1 MKIVIAGAGEVGSH
15 LAKLL
20 SNEEQDIL
28 LIDENADKLAMLDA
42 SYNIMTMAGN
52 PTSFLNLRNALR
64 DGCDLFIA
72 VMPVESSNIVA
83 CSIAKTLGAA
93 TTVAR
98 ISHYG
103 YMAAENRKP
112 MKQMGVDRVIYPEYL
127 AAQEIITGLKHPWT
141 RYWFEFHDGKI
152 ILAGVRLRAGAPI
165 IGMQLKEFASTNHE
179 FHVAA
184 IKRHNESI
192 IPRGDDRMEE
202 GDILY
207 ITFTREHA
215 DTLRRITGKTDFRVK
230 RVVIMGGGK
239 IAIRVYNLGHEQ
251 FRFKIIE
258 SDPDICRALPAKC
271 PDAEIIMADAC
282 DPEMWTET
290 GLDSADAFVALTQSS
305 ETNILACMAAKDL
318 GVKRTMAEVENL
330 QFISLAEG
338 MNIGKVIN
346 KKLLASSSTF
356 QLMLDDDESSS
367 KCLALTDAEVA
378 ELEVKPK
385 SRITEAPVKDLRLP
399 RSMTLA
405 ALIRDGRGI
414 LVSGNTH
421 MQAGDRV
428 LVFFLQGAIHKVERL
443 FN

>member
-258 SDPDICRALPAKC
+258 R
-271 PDAEIIMADAC
+271 
-282 DPEMWTET
+282 WTET
-290 GLDSADAFVALTQSS
+290 GLVSADAFVALTQSS

-405 ALIRDGRGI
+405 ALIRDGRGM

>member
-1 MKIVIAGAGEVGSH
+1 M
-15 LAKLL
+15 
-20 SNEEQDIL
+20 
-28 LIDENADKLAMLDA
+28 
-42 SYNIMTMAGN
+42 
-52 PTSFLNLRNALR
+52 
-64 DGCDLFIA
+64 
-72 VMPVESSNIVA
+72 
-83 CSIAKTLGAA
+83 
-93 TTVAR
+93 
-98 ISHYG
+98 
-103 YMAAENRKP
+103 
-112 MKQMGVDRVIYPEYL
+112 
-127 AAQEIITGLKHPWT
+127 
-141 RYWFEFHDGKI
+141 
-152 ILAGVRLRAGAPI
+152 
-165 IGMQLKEFASTNHE
+165 
-179 FHVAA
+179 
-184 IKRHNESI
+184 
-192 IPRGDDRMEE
+192 
-202 GDILY
+202 
-207 ITFTREHA
+207 
-215 DTLRRITGKTDFRVK
+215 
-230 RVVIMGGGK
+230 
-239 IAIRVYNLGHEQ
+239 
-251 FRFKIIE
+251 
-258 SDPDICRALPAKC
+258 PAKC

-405 ALIRDGRGI
+405 ALIRDGRGM

>member
-1 MKIVIAGAGEVGSH
+1 ME
-15 LAKLL
+15 
-20 SNEEQDIL
+20 IL
-28 LIDENADKLAMLDA
+28 YDYQTFIDQKFGGISRYFAEL
-42 SYNIMTMAGN
+42 MTRLPEGYHFRN
-52 PTSFLNLRNALR
+52 PVVL
-64 DGCDLFIA
+64 
-72 VMPVESSNIVA
+72 SSNV
-83 CSIAKTLGAA
+83 
-93 TTVAR
+93 
-98 ISHYG
+98 
-103 YMAAENRKP
+103 
-112 MKQMGVDRVIYPEYL
+112 YL
-127 AAQEIITGLKHPWT
+127 KSVP
-141 RYWFEFHDGKI
+141 
-152 ILAGVRLRAGAPI
+152 
-165 IGMQLKEFASTNHE
+165 GMWASTMWLPR
-179 FHVAA
+179 FMKKGKKAYR
-184 IKRHNESI
+184 INESI
-192 IPRGDDRMEE
+192 SRRVLERGKYDIFHPTYYNPYFLKSVKRPYVITVHDMIHEKFAEIFPERDHTAEMKKLTVMNASRIIAISNNTKKDLMELYGIPDDRIDVVYQGYGLDTSREE
-202 GDILY
+202 SVEGLPSRYILY
-207 ITFTREHA
+207 VGGRFGYKNFDRFCEAFSLLHREYP
-215 DTLRRITGKTDFRVK
+215 DIELVCTGVPFDPMEQAMIDRL
-230 RVVIMGGGK
+230 G
-239 IAIRVYNLGHEQ
+239 IRVYNLGHEQ

-405 ALIRDGRGI
+405 ALIRDGRGM

-421 MQAGDRV
+421 MQSGDRV

>member
-152 ILAGVRLRAGAPI
+152 ILAGVRLREIFRKTI
-165 IGMQLKEFASTNHE
+165 ILRF
-179 FHVAA
+179 
-184 IKRHNESI
+184 RHL
-192 IPRGDDRMEE
+192 D
-202 GDILY
+202 
-207 ITFTREHA
+207 
-215 DTLRRITGKTDFRVK
+215 TGKKICYNIHVSNLSQDIPLFMQQQGLSESLGDFLTD
-230 RVVIMGGGK
+230 K
-239 IAIRVYNLGHEQ
+239 IVYPSDFFLWRRVYEISYKQKTCCTYRYYYDCYHPGG
-251 FRFKIIE
+251 
-258 SDPDICRALPAKC
+258 
-271 PDAEIIMADAC
+271 DA
-282 DPEMWTET
+282 
-290 GLDSADAFVALTQSS
+290 
-305 ETNILACMAAKDL
+305 AAMDY
-318 GVKRTMAEVENL
+318 GV
-330 QFISLAEG
+330 Q
-338 MNIGKVIN
+338 
-346 KKLLASSSTF
+346 
-356 QLMLDDDESSS
+356 
-367 KCLALTDAEVA
+367 
-378 ELEVKPK
+378 
-385 SRITEAPVKDLRLP
+385 
-399 RSMTLA
+399 
-405 ALIRDGRGI
+405 
-414 LVSGNTH
+414 
-421 MQAGDRV
+421 
-428 LVFFLQGAIHKVERL
+428 
-443 FN
+443 